1 MIELYKKYSI
11 YIDNEEV
18 EKKLNSFLDEA
29 VQSLEKAKTLS
40 FDAQNYFERLEPI
53 LYEKVKGL
61 SAETLNLC
69 YNYFNTALN
78 NDVKT
83 EINNNIAQGISVDN
97 SLDIKVNF
105 VFYCVF
111 IYSVHYVSPKYL
123 GKISVIRL

>member
-61 SAETLNLC
+61 SAEILNLC
-69 YNYFNTALN
+69 YNYFNTTLN

>member
-61 SAETLNLC
+61 SAEILNLC
-69 YNYFNTALN
+69 YNYFNTTLN

-111 IYSVHYVSPKYL
+111 IYSVH
-123 GKISVIRL
+123 

>member
-61 SAETLNLC
+61 SVETLNLC
-69 YNYFNTALN
+69 YNYFNTTLN

-83 EINNNIAQGISVDN
+83 KINNNIAQGISVDN

-111 IYSVHYVSPKYL
+111 IYSVHYISPKYL

>member
-69 YNYFNTALN
+69 YNYFNTTLN

-105 VFYCVF
+105 VFYCIF